1 MATTNGRAWLIVLVS
16 FFADALSLGGR
27 ALFSVALLVWED
39 EFGWTRDFMSSLMSI
54 VHFAMM
60 IATPLSGH
68 VADLIPPK
76 LAVTGGLVYLGLGFF
91 LTAAVSNM
99 WQATVFYGIIL
110 GSAYGALNL
119 NVFSAAIIRA
129 MPSQRSAFAVS
140 IATTGGT
147 FGQFIFV
154 PLFLLSIPTLGWRF
168 GFAVLGFVSVILAV
182 PSVFLIGSPKA
193 SSSRGDQVV
202 VPVKVKVQ
210 TQSLWQKLCT
220 LFGNG
225 HYWALTVAFVI
236 CGITTTGLM
245 ETHIVGIAVSKGF
258 SRLDGASSFS
268 VLSIFNG
275 LGMLMAGYISDRYN
289 RAVLL
294 SAIFFVRAM
303 AYAILLYSQSLVSM
317 YIFAAVFGIADYAV
331 VPPVISLVEM
341 HAGASCVGLGVG
353 ILLAWH
359 SGGGA
364 LGSLL
369 GGWFFISNGHY
380 DGAMILS
387 AALCIFASLVCAC
400 MVYAEPWRRRRSPR
414 SKGDDVIREI
424 II

>member
-1 MATTNGRAWLIVLVS
+1 
-16 FFADALSLGGR
+16 
-27 ALFSVALLVWED
+27 
-39 EFGWTRDFMSSLMSI
+39 MSSLMSI

-168 GFAVLGFVSVILAV
+168 GFAVLGFFSVILAV
-182 PSVFLIGSPKA
+182 PSVLLIGNPKA

-202 VPVKVKVQ
+202 VPVKGKVQ

-220 LFGNG
+220 LFGNR

-341 HAGASCVGLGVG
+341 HAGASLRRAWSRHIVGMALWWRRPWIAAGWLVLHFQWTLRWRNDSFGGSVHLCLAGLRVHGVR
-353 ILLAWH
+353 
-359 SGGGA
+359 GA
-364 LGSLL
+364 LPSSFSSL
-369 GGWFFISNGHY
+369 
-380 DGAMILS
+380 ILQ
-387 AALCIFASLVCAC
+387 
-400 MVYAEPWRRRRSPR
+400 
-414 SKGDDVIREI
+414 REGRHH
-424 II
+424 